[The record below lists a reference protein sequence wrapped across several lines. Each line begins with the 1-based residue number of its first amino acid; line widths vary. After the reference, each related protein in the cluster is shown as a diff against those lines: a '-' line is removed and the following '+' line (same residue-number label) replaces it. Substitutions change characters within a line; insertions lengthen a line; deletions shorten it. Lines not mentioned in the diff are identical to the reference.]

1 MKQELWI
8 IIGLVAA
15 LFIGG
20 VLGWSVKPGCD
31 QTETVVVRD
40 TVTVV
45 DTVVKEKPVTVY
57 KEKVRTEY
65 VAVTDTVIRD
75 SIAYVPVEIE
85 RKVYADE
92 DYRAVVSGWHPSLD
106 SIYVYPKTQIVT
118 VNTTETIVEKKRV
131 AFGAT
136 IGPTIVY
143 NLKDSWYAGLG
154 ITAGLTITF

>member
-1 MKQELWI
+1 MTNNTWI

-20 VLGWSVKPGCD
+20 VLGWSVKPGCG

-45 DTVVKEKPVTVY
+45 DTVVKEKPVPVY

-75 SIAYVPVEIE
+75 SLVYVPVEIE
-85 RKVYADE
+85 RKVYADK
-92 DYRAVVSGWHPSLD
+92 DYRAVVSGWRPSLD

-118 VNTTETIVEKKRV
+118 VNTTETIVEKKHV

-136 IGPTIVY
+136 IGPTLVY